1 MVELVWK
8 SVFTEG
14 WVWCLCRWLTLPL
27 AVAIFRVKSR
37 QFIVFLCVRGEILVM
52 QQLQRCI
59 GQFDRLFRCRLIPE
73 LSSADRPVLVE
84 RPVLHCV
91 RALALA
97 LGAFIGASAI
107 ADDSREVT
115 LDSLAPTPEHRD
127 ATAGIVQLM
136 QRYHYKRVAIS
147 DELSEQIFDRYLESL
162 DPQKNF
168 FLASDIAEFDQYRRK
183 FDDALRRA
191 KLQPVFDIFKR
202 FRTRVEERAAYA
214 QDMLKRDFDFTIDES
229 YAFNREEAQ
238 WVQSQQAMDELWR
251 KRVKSDVLDLRLA
264 EQTGEELV
272 DTLAQRYQRMA
283 RRVSQLAANDV
294 FQFFVNAYTL
304 SVEPHTSYFS
314 PRSSENFKIN
324 MSLSLEGI
332 GAALQTENEFT
343 VVRRVIAGGPAALS
357 EQVSVDDRIVGVGN
371 GKTEEIVDVVSWP
384 LGDVVDLIRG
394 PKGSTVRLK
403 ILPGKAP
410 AGTPPKVITLV
421 RDKIKLEEQ
430 AAKSSVVEVPGVGGD
445 RRFGVI
451 DLPTFY
457 LDTAG
462 LSQGLPDY
470 RSTTRDV
477 KRLLNELKATDGG
490 VDGVIIDLRGN
501 SGGSLLEATQL
512 TGLFIETGPIVQ
524 IRDSSGRVDLEV
536 DDDPSISYD
545 GPLAVLVDRGSAS
558 ASEIFA
564 AAIQDYGRGVVLG
577 EPTFGKGTV
586 QSVVPLDREGKLGQ
600 LKVTIAQFFRVN
612 GEGTQHR
619 GVVPDVLFPTALD
632 SDAQGERGL
641 DNALPWAEVAAAD
654 YDAWAEDS
662 PNYGHA
668 QFRHESRY
676 RASSSFN
683 LLIEELEAQREARA
697 QNQVSLLEANRK
709 AEILERRG
717 DREEREELIRKAFGA
732 SGSGDDDDAEFP
744 DIILNEAASVLGDI
758 IDHQGKA
765 N

>member
-1 MVELVWK
+1 
-8 SVFTEG
+8 
-14 WVWCLCRWLTLPL
+14 
-27 AVAIFRVKSR
+27 
-37 QFIVFLCVRGEILVM
+37 M
-52 QQLQRCI
+52 QQFLVFFSRCVSRRH
-59 GQFDRLFRCRLIPE
+59 QSTVVNRSCVP
-73 LSSADRPVLVE
+73 AKTAT
-84 RPVLHCV
+84 V
-91 RALALA
+91 RALVFTVSALICSVA
-97 LGAFIGASAI
+97 GA
-107 ADDSREVT
+107 DSRKVS
-115 LDSLAPTPEHRD
+115 LDALEATPEHRE
-127 ATAGIVQLM
+127 ATAGILQLM
-136 QRYHYKRVAIS
+136 QRYHYKRVRV
-147 DELSEQIFDRYLESL
+147 DNQLSGQIFDRLLETL
-162 DPQKNF
+162 DPQKS
-168 FLASDIAEFDQYRRK
+168 FLTASDVKEFEQYRTK
-183 FDDALRRA
+183 FDDALRNAR
-191 KLQPVFDIFKR
+191 LQPVFDIFKR
-202 FRTRVEERAAYA
+202 FRARVEERALFAR
-214 QDMLKRDFDFTIDES
+214 DLLKQDFDFTIDED

-238 WVQSQQAMDELWR
+238 WPQSQAALDELWR

-264 EQTGEELV
+264 EQSDEELIK
-272 DTLAQRYQRMA
+272 TLEQRYERMA
-283 RRVSQLAANDV
+283 LRVSQLNANEV

-314 PRSSENFKIN
+314 PRSSENFRIN

-332 GAALQTENEFT
+332 GAALQTENEYT

-371 GKTEEIVDVVSWP
+371 GEKEEIVDVVSWP
-384 LGDVVDLIRG
+384 LADVVDLIRG
-394 PKGSTVRLK
+394 PKGSSVRLK

-410 AGTPPKVITLV
+410 AGSPPKVITLV

-430 AAKSSVVEVPGVGGD
+430 AAKSSVVEVSSAGQS

-457 LDTAG
+457 LDSAG
-462 LSQGLPDY
+462 LAQGLPDY

-477 KRLLNELKATDGG
+477 RRLLGELTSEEGG

-512 TGLFIETGPIVQ
+512 TGLFIESGPIVQ
-524 IRDSSGRVDLEV
+524 IRDSSGRLSVEEDT
-536 DDDPSISYD
+536 DPAIVYD

-586 QSVVPLDREGKLGQ
+586 QSVVPLDRDGRLGQ

-619 GVVPDVLFPTALD
+619 GVVPDVLFPTSLD

-641 DNALPWAEVAAAD
+641 DNALPWAEVEAASFD
-654 YDAWAEDS
+654 EWSSRE
-662 PNYGHA
+662 PNYGHV

-676 RASSSFN
+676 KTSNSFK

-697 QNQVSLLEANRK
+697 QRHVSLVESVRRQDIVDGEA
-709 AEILERRG
+709 
-717 DREEREELIRKAFGA
+717 DREERVALLRRAFGA
-732 SGSGDDDDAEFP
+732 GGSDDADGEVYP
-744 DIILNEAASVLGDI
+744 DIILDEAAQVLGDV
-758 IDHQGKA
+758 IDNLRASKQ
-765 N
+765 